1 MCPTVMLLPPVGIS
15 KTIKIQLKWF
25 VKFVKMKF
33 IMKVRIKK
41 KVSYLISVDV
51 LLRVIEPRA
60 AQLLI
65 LRLLIH

>member
-1 MCPTVMLLPPVGIS
+1 MVRQVRQNGIHYER
-15 KTIKIQLKWF
+15 
-25 VKFVKMKF
+25 
-33 IMKVRIKK
+33 VRIK

>member
-1 MCPTVMLLPPVGIS
+1 MVRQVRQNGIHYER
-15 KTIKIQLKWF
+15 
-25 VKFVKMKF
+25 
-33 IMKVRIKK
+33 VRIKK